1 MSLHTEAERVNHA
14 VAGTASPIAE
24 PSPIPSNPHPAPR
37 RNSAPAAADAAELF
51 ARAAVLL
58 PEIGREA
65 AEREQARE
73 LPYAL
78 VRRIAEA
85 GLLTF
90 RIPKAYGGPGG
101 SVHDVIRFVID
112 LSAVDSNIAQ
122 ALRPNFGTVESL
134 LFSGSEAERQRGFA
148 RLLAGDIFGNGGLE
162 RGGAHGAVSARIRR
176 DGAQFRVTGTKYYST
191 GALYADWISSIALDD
206 EGKETAFTVPR
217 ERAGVELIDDFDT
230 IGQRLTASGTTRFH
244 DTVVEAD
251 EIRPNYIPRDRR
263 NPVYPL
269 FQLFL
274 AAVEAGIARNAL
286 HDAVQFA
293 REHARPIRH
302 SSASRS
308 VDDPYVQ
315 ETVGQIASQAY
326 AAEATVLRAA
336 DAIDAAWADDLSNA
350 ALTEASVAVAQAQ
363 YFAVEAALRA
373 SELAFDVGGAS
384 ATDRRHN
391 IDRHWRNARTVANH
405 NPRQWKAAA
414 SGAWHLKAEGPPTTG
429 SF

>member
-1 MSLHTEAERVNHA
+1 MSFQSPSERVSH
-14 VAGTASPIAE
+14 GASRTGSSAPETFPAL
-24 PSPIPSNPHPAPR
+24 PSPHPAPHLGT
-37 RNSAPAAADAAELF
+37 SAAATDAAGLF
-51 ARAAVLL
+51 ARAAQLL
-58 PEIGREA
+58 PEIGAEA
-65 AEREQARE
+65 AEREQRRE
-73 LPYAL
+73 LPYVL

-90 RIPKAYGGPGG
+90 RIPKSYGGPGG
-101 SVHDVIRFVID
+101 SVHDVIRFVIE
-112 LSAVDSNIAQ
+112 LAAVDSNIAQ
-122 ALRPNFGTVESL
+122 ALRPNFGIVEGL
-134 LFSGSEAERQRGFA
+134 LFSGAESERRHVFA
-148 RLLAGDIFGNGGLE
+148 RLLAGDIFGNGGVE
-162 RGGAHGAVSARIRR
+162 RGGAHGDVSARIRR
-176 DGAQFRVTGTKYYST
+176 DGERFRVQGTKYYST
-191 GALYADWISSIALDD
+191 GALYADWITSIALNDD
-206 EGKETAFTVPR
+206 GKETSFTVPR
-217 ERAGVELIDDFDT
+217 ERAGVELVDDFDT
-230 IGQRLTASGTTRFH
+230 IGQRLTASGTTHFH
-244 DTVVEAD
+244 DAAVEAE
-251 EIRPNYIPRDRR
+251 EIRPIPIQRDRR
-263 NPVYPL
+263 SPVYPL

-286 HDAVQFA
+286 HDAVRFA

-302 SSASRS
+302 STATRS

-336 DAIDAAWADDLSNA
+336 TALDAAWADDLSDA

-414 SGAWHLKAEGPPTTG
+414 SGAWHLKGEAPPTTG